1 MSIFYWNNKNVR
13 QGREDEMD
21 AAEWLVYRYKGTE
34 HVRMAFDAKFAWE
47 EMPNRLRKEYNYS
60 FRAFQREARVTFCLT
75 VVLTVVFTLIMGYLV
90 LKIFSTNF

>member
-1 MSIFYWNNKNVR
+1 
-13 QGREDEMD
+13 MD
-21 AAEWLVYRYKGTE
+21 AAEWLVYRYKGTD

-60 FRAFQREARVTFCLT
+60 FRAFQREARVTCLT